1 MSSEGC
7 QMSDV
12 KEGKES
18 VFLLRLWSDDDQD
31 WQGSLKNIRTREVKY
46 FMSMY
51 SLISHLENDEGILFR
66 EEN

>member
-1 MSSEGC
+1 
-7 QMSDV
+7 MSDV